1 MKIAILAYS
10 MDDNSGTSLAAIDNT
25 ALFSKLGHN
34 VTLFTLIPSDNEN
47 NLAVKSLPKP
57 LLNLPLWKY
66 PLMYFFAILPAPLH
80 LPFIKRCLKPLA
92 EYDAVF
98 AYDYPLGWFGY
109 YLKKQNPSMRYLC
122 FFQGLQLPEMCEFW
136 FEKLYVKLLVKYHYK
151 TSVKN
156 ADNVIVESRFLKD
169 YMKNNLSIESKV
181 IPNPTYLFMDRS
193 ATGENVRNKYKLNND
208 PVILYVDRLEEHKG
222 IELLLDAFSEVRTKV
237 CDAKL
242 IIIGKCTLKYY
253 QKRLLER
260 NDEAV
265 IFIDYVPH
273 EEIADYYTASD
284 VFATCALCE
293 EGLSHTIIEAQAFGK
308 PVVAFD
314 IPAHREIVK
323 NGETGILV
331 NDVGNK
337 DDFAAALTELLT
349 DISTKNTIGENAL
362 LWAEGLGNKAV
373 NDFTGLLDNKKE

>member
-10 MDDNSGTSLAAIDNT
+10 IDDNSGTSLAAIDN
-25 ALFSKLGHN
+25 AAMFRKHGHS
-34 VTLFTLIPSDNEN
+34 VTLFTLIPNGNEN
-47 NLAVKSLPKP
+47 NPDVKSLPKP

-66 PLMYFFAILPAPLH
+66 PFMYLFAILPAPLH

-92 EYDAVF
+92 EYDIVI

-109 YLKKQNPSMRYLC
+109 YLKKQHPAIKYLC
-122 FFQGLQLPEMCEFW
+122 FFQGFQLPEMCEFW
-136 FEKLYVKLLVKYHYK
+136 FEKLYVTLLVKYHYK

-156 ADNVIVESRFLKD
+156 ADNVIVESQFLKD
-169 YMKNNLSIESKV
+169 YMNNILSIESKV
-181 IPNPTYLFMDRS
+181 IPNPTYLFMDRN
-193 ATGENVRNKYKLNND
+193 ATGEGVRKKYKLDND

-222 IELLLDAFSEVRTKV
+222 IEILLDAFIEVRKKV

-253 QKRLLER
+253 QKRILAR

-273 EEIADYYTASD
+273 KEIADYYAASD

-323 NGETGILV
+323 NMETGILV
-331 NDVGNK
+331 KDVGNK
-337 DDFAAALTELLT
+337 KDFASALTELLT
-349 DISTKNTIGENAL
+349 NPTKINTMGENAA
-362 LWAEGLGNKAV
+362 LWAEKLGGKAI
-373 NDFTGLLDNKKE
+373 NDFNTLLKEQ